1 MHANKPAPQPLFV
14 ETVTAPSRQVNQ
26 VKNRIFI
33 ALVVTTNS
41 FGNLLLA
48 MGMQSMPDFRS
59 GSVFHYVLTLFTNAE
74 VIAGTVL
81 LVIYMIAQL
90 SMYSWADLSY
100 VLPVTASA
108 YIITTLLGKFVLGE
122 HITALRWIGVVI
134 ISFGVVLVAE
144 TPPMT
149 HPKPKEGIE

>member
-1 MHANKPAPQPLFV
+1 V
-14 ETVTAPSRQVNQ
+14 ETVSAPSQQVSQ

-33 ALVVTTNS
+33 ALVVVTNS

-48 MGMQSMPDFRS
+48 MGMQSMPDFGA
-59 GSVFHYVLTLFTNAE
+59 GSLLHYLLRLFTSPE
-74 VIAGTVL
+74 VISGTIL
-81 LVIYMIAQL
+81 LIIYMIAQL

-108 YIITTLLGKFVLGE
+108 YIITALLGKFVLGE
-122 HITALRWIGVVI
+122 HITILRWIGVVV

>member
-1 MHANKPAPQPLFV
+1 M
-14 ETVTAPSRQVNQ
+14 ETVSAPSRQVSE

-33 ALVVTTNS
+33 ALVVVTNS

-48 MGMQSMPDFRS
+48 MGMQTMPDFGA
-59 GSVFHYVLTLFTNAE
+59 GSVLDYLLRLFTSPE
-74 VIAGTVL
+74 VIGGTIL
-81 LVIYMIAQL
+81 LIIYMIAEL

-108 YIITTLLGKFVLGE
+108 YIITALLGKFVLGE

-149 HPKPKEGIE
+149 HPKPKEGLE